1 MAKHSEKRKSVRVP
15 VDFEV
20 RFTFGAQEHIANALN
35 LSADGMFIKTGYMLL
50 QGDII
55 EVFFHLPDVE
65 EPFWLKARVAWGTW
79 IEGMNMPTSGMGIQF
94 IDLLQ
99 SQREHLKNYIR
110 ELIKN

>member
-1 MAKHSEKRKSVRVP
+1 MAKGVDKRKSVRVP

-20 RFTFGAQEHIANALN
+20 RFTFGTQEHIAQALN
-35 LSADGMFIKTGYMLL
+35 LSTDGMFIKTSYMLL

-55 EVFFHLPDVE
+55 EVYFHRPDIE

-94 IDLLQ
+94 IDPLPK
-99 SQREHLKNYIR
+99 QREQLKNYLR
-110 ELIKN
+110 GLIQN

>member
-1 MAKHSEKRKSVRVP
+1 MAKAVDKRKSVRVP

-20 RFTFGAQEHIANALN
+20 RFTFGTQEHIAQALN
-35 LSADGMFIKTGYMLL
+35 LSTDGMFIKTSYMLL

-55 EVFFHLPDVE
+55 EVYFHLPDIE

-94 IDLLQ
+94 IDPLPK
-99 SQREHLKNYIR
+99 QREQLKNYLR
-110 ELIKN
+110 GLIQN

>member
-1 MAKHSEKRKSVRVP
+1 MTKTHEKRKSIRVP

-20 RFTFGAQEHIANALN
+20 RFTFGNQEHIAQALN
-35 LSADGMFIKTGYMLL
+35 LSSDGMFIKTSYMLL

-55 EVFFHLPDVE
+55 EVYFRIPKLDD
-65 EPFWLKARVAWGTW
+65 PFWLKARVAWGTW

-94 IDLLQ
+94 IDLLS

-110 ELIKN
+110 GLIQS

>member
-1 MAKHSEKRKSVRVP
+1 MENTCRGHNPLMAKPADKRKSVRVP

-20 RFTFGAQEHIANALN
+20 RFTIGNQEHVAQALN

-55 EVFFHLPDVE
+55 EVFFRIDGVE
-65 EPFWLKARVAWGTW
+65 EPFWLKARVVWGTW

-94 IDLLQ
+94 LDLLPA
-99 SQREHLKNYIR
+99 QREH
-110 ELIKN
+110 

>member
-1 MAKHSEKRKSVRVP
+1 MVKGVDKRKSVRVP

-20 RFTFGAQEHIANALN
+20 RFTFGTQEHIAQALN
-35 LSADGMFIKTGYMLL
+35 LSTDGMFIKTSYMLL

-55 EVFFHLPDVE
+55 EVYFHLPDIE

-94 IDLLQ
+94 IDPLPK
-99 SQREHLKNYIR
+99 QREQLKNYLR
-110 ELIKN
+110 GLIQN